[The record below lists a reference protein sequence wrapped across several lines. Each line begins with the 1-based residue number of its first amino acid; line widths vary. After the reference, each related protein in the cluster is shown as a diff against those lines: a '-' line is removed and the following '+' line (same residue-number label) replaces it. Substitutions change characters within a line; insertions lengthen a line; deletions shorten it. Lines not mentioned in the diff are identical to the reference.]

1 MIFCSMRSTRTQP
14 DKTCLQN
21 MLSTHT
27 GIQINPCLLF
37 AVDAVSYRVEPK
49 VLALLLLIAERQLL
63 IISSDIQLFFIY
75 FFKTILLN

>member
-1 MIFCSMRSTRTQP
+1 MIFCSMRSTSTQP
-14 DKTCLQN
+14 DKTCLQSTPN
-21 MLSTHT
+21 THT

-37 AVDAVSYRVEPK
+37 AVVAASYRVEPK